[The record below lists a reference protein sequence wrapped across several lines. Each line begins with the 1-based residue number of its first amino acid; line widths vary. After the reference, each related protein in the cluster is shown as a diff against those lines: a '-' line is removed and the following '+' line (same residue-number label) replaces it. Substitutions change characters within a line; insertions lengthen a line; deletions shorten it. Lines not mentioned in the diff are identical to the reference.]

1 MNTTFGGLIVGI
13 FAMTAYVI
21 LRGRLSRQISALET
35 ACNSVLQH
43 LVPVGGGNGN
53 GNRPMR

>member
-1 MNTTFGGLIVGI
+1 LIVGI
-13 FAMTAYVI
+13 FAMTAYDI
-21 LRGRLSRQISALET
+21 LRGRLTRLVSSLES